1 MAMGKPMGRGRR
13 GSGKA
18 RGKGAEAAPPFLG
31 RPALSGEVR
40 RSNRVVTFLTD
51 AELAQLQGV
60 AAEDGSS
67 LSAAA
72 HKILA
77 SSLSRRQKR

>member
-1 MAMGKPMGRGRR
+1 MGLFSKLFASQKKTRK
-13 GSGKA
+13 S
-18 RGKGAEAAPPFLG
+18 
-31 RPALSGEVR
+31 R

-60 AAEDGSS
+60 AAEGGSS

>member
-1 MAMGKPMGRGRR
+1 MGRSGLESGTRR
-13 GSGKA
+13 A
-18 RGKGAEAAPPFLG
+18 KGAKSPKLRQG
-31 RPALSGEVR
+31 RPALSLEVR

-77 SSLSRRQKR
+77 SSLARRQRL

>member
-1 MAMGKPMGRGRR
+1 MGRSGRE
-13 GSGKA
+13 SGASRAK
-18 RGKGAEAAPPFLG
+18 RAESPRLRQG
-31 RPALSGEVR
+31 RPALSSEVR

-77 SSLSRRQKR
+77 SSLTRRQRR